1 MRNSIKVFI
10 FYITL
15 IVCSPVIAC
24 AYVFFVIQL
33 ITYHRKSGV
42 SSTALAPLSA
52 RYMQHKMGIR
62 LDEPA
67 VRLMTIIPHISSFR
81 LIMAVM
87 LLAHRLSGYVP
98 GIYRYPFE
106 GKPSLSHESAA
117 RTTFFDTVLKRHL
130 DNIDQLVILGAG
142 WDTRSYRVPER
153 IRCFEVDAPKT
164 QEIKRQ
170 MLKKVNLD
178 TTRITFVPTDFTRED
193 WLENLVNAGFDLSKP
208 AFFLWEGVT
217 PYLDLEVVES
227 TLRKIAGTAS
237 GSVVA
242 FDYFNANLIE
252 SQSFTLRYT
261 RNVLKAMGEPF
272 RSGIKITTPVSK
284 YMAEYLASFGLSMEE
299 QHNVGQETDR
309 KSPIAGFT
317 SAVVPAR

>member
-1 MRNSIKVFI
+1 MRNFVKAFI
-10 FYITL
+10 FYIIL
-15 IVCSPVIAC
+15 IVWSPVILF
-24 AYVFFVIQL
+24 AYVFFVITL
-33 ITYHRKSGV
+33 ITYHRKAGV

-67 VRLMTIIPHISSFR
+67 VRLMTTIPNTFSFR
-81 LIMAVM
+81 LILAGM

-98 GIYRYPFE
+98 AIYRYPFA

-117 RTTFFDTVLKRHL
+117 RTTFFDATLKRHL

-142 WDTRSYRVPER
+142 WDTRSYQIPER

-170 MLKKVNLD
+170 MLKKANLD
-178 TTRITFVPTDFTRED
+178 TTRITFVPVDFMKED
-193 WLENLVNAGFDLSKP
+193 WLEKLVNAGFDPNKP

-217 PYLDLEVVES
+217 PYLDQEAVES
-227 TLRKIAGTAS
+227 TLRKIAGTAG
-237 GSVVA
+237 GSIVA
-242 FDYFNANLIE
+242 FDYFHADLLE
-252 SQSFTLRYT
+252 SQSFSLRYT
-261 RNVLKAMGEPF
+261 REVLKAMGEPF
-272 RSGIKITTPVSK
+272 RSGIKVTTPASK
-284 YMAEYLASFGLSMEE
+284 YMAAYLASFGLSMEE

-309 KSPIAGFT
+309 KPAIAGFT
-317 SAVVPAR
+317 TAIVPAR